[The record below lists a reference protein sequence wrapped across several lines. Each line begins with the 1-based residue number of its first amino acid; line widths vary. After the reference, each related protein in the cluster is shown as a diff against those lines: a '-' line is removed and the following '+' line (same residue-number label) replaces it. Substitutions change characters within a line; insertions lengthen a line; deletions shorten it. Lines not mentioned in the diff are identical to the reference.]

1 MSTSPIV
8 VMCSADDETVTPELV
23 RDQFGMNRIE
33 WPDAVE
39 FCLPHGDRID
49 LLHRH
54 GFEIERLV
62 EVQAPES
69 AETHSFYGYVTA
81 EWGRRW
87 PVEEIWAA
95 RLRA

>member
-1 MSTSPIV
+1 MP
-8 VMCSADDETVTPELV
+8 L
-23 RDQFGMNRIE
+23 FGMHRIE

-39 FCLPHGDRID
+39 FGLPHGDRIA
-49 LLHRH
+49 LLRRY

-69 AETHSFYGYVTA
+69 AEQHPYYSYVSP

-87 PVEEIWAA
+87 PVEEIWSA
-95 RLRA
+95 RKRA